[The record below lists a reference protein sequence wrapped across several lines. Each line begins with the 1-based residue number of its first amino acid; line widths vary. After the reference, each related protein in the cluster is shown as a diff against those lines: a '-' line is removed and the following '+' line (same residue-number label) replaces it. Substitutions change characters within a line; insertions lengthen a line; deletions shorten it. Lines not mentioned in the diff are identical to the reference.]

1 MKTPVAARKRYN
13 PASFKKKVDTE
24 TDSYLAKGAPGKM
37 LACHGCHTL
46 STGRRWYQDEALYT
60 KLLKAGTVKEVFC
73 PACEKIRDGYPS
85 GQVTLK
91 GPFLAEHRDE
101 ILRIITNEE
110 KRARGLNPLHRIMSL
125 REENGQLE
133 ITTTDEKL
141 AQRIGRELRK
151 ACGGTVAY
159 GWSHNNKFLRVQW
172 ER

>member
-1 MKTPVAARKRYN
+1 MKTPIVARRRYDT
-13 PASFKKKVDTE
+13 ASSKKSVGSE

-37 LACHGCHTL
+37 VVCHGCHAI
-46 STGRRWYQDEALYT
+46 SAGRRWYQDEAVYA
-60 KLLKAGTVKEVFC
+60 KLLKTGTVKEVYC

-91 GPFLAEHRDE
+91 GPFLAEHHDE

-110 KRARGLNPLHRIMSL
+110 KRARERNPLHRIMSL

-159 GWSHNNKFLRVQW
+159 GWSHDNKFLRVQW

>member
-1 MKTPVAARKRYN
+1 MKTPVITRKRT
-13 PASFKKKVDTE
+13 ASFRKKVDTE

-37 LACHGCHTL
+37 VVCHGCHAL
-46 STGRRWYQDEALYT
+46 SVGRRWYQDEEAYA
-60 KLLKAGTVKEVFC
+60 KLLKTETVREVFC

-85 GQVTLK
+85 GQVVLK

-101 ILRIITNEE
+101 ILHIITNEE

-125 REENGQLE
+125 REENEQLE

-141 AQRIGRELRK
+141 AQRIGRELHK

-159 GWSHNNKFLRVQW
+159 GWSHNNKYLRVQW